1 MMDIRD
7 EREPGEC
14 SRTPSPA
21 SKIVHVSVKRTP
33 KRKINRYENARFQ
46 KNESLIEVMDLVT
59 EDHDGDIEIM
69 SDEDKC
75 GSDAELFVLD
85 TEGSKIV
92 EIAEANKKSIAMNTA
107 QKHGLEKKE
116 RKILLKTSTTRGK
129 DNVFDVTKILTNDVV
144 VPSPS
149 EEKKESAFKISCFN
163 CGAEHTLQHCDI
175 PLNQRRI
182 AANRAAHFISKRSAQ
197 ERYTTAG
204 DTALASNIRPGEITG
219 ALRKAL
225 GIGPNDIP
233 EWIYRMRRRGFID
246 GYPPGYLAEALD
258 QSSGEESLLEF
269 HTDDKTLGTPR
280 FLREKDKKRKPFMV
294 SADKVIA
301 YPGFNYYNRY
311 LRDRERFRV
320 PRFDEYV
327 RYLQEYVKEKHAQRL
342 LGDYHQRN
350 RKRGKYRSKHESDH
364 KRSRNDSN
372 DSIILVTDEVNES
385 ETISMQS
392 PEEIVVEKDI
402 KHDIPVIDAIASAA
416 IGSQPVGSTNSKIS
430 FGTPVVCRLEHDK
443 KKPSL
448 EKFRDGVVPFEAV
461 EESTGNRG
469 FFRTLMLK
477 IRKKKLE

>member
-1 MMDIRD
+1 
-7 EREPGEC
+7 
-14 SRTPSPA
+14 
-21 SKIVHVSVKRTP
+21 
-33 KRKINRYENARFQ
+33 
-46 KNESLIEVMDLVT
+46 MDLVT
-59 EDHDGDIEIM
+59 EDHDGDIEILQM

-85 TEGSKIV
+85 TEGSKI
-92 EIAEANKKSIAMNTA
+92 
-107 QKHGLEKKE
+107 
-116 RKILLKTSTTRGK
+116 TSTTRGK

-149 EEKKESAFKISCFN
+149 EEKKKELIFQNLSAFKISCFN

-280 FLREKDKKRKPFMV
+280 FYE
-294 SADKVIA
+294 
-301 YPGFNYYNRY
+301 
-311 LRDRERFRV
+311 RERFRV

-430 FGTPVVCRLEHDK
+430 FGTPVVCRLEH
-443 KKPSL
+443 KPSL

-469 FFRTLMLK
+469 FSGLLC
-477 IRKKKLE
+477 